1 MRSLSDGFG
10 IQRNGAIDPLQT
22 DGSRQ
27 CGSSEKH
34 LTIEYDGR
42 NIQSIVPKATSRK
55 ELTHDRILDVA
66 SRAIRRAGYDGV
78 GLATIMREAGLTHG
92 GFYAHFASRDA
103 LLAEATQRAG
113 RDTGAVLAER
123 LRQAQAQGA
132 SPFAALVHTY
142 LADVQLDNAECG
154 CVVAALASE
163 IPRQAEE
170 VANAARARVLGLV
183 ELVRR
188 SLPAG
193 VDPAQ
198 AQMVAATLVGTLQLA
213 RTLQGKAGRAWL
225 ANARVSLIQ
234 QYGG

>member
-1 MRSLSDGFG
+1 MTP
-10 IQRNGAIDPLQT
+10 Q
-22 DGSRQ
+22 
-27 CGSSEKH
+27 
-34 LTIEYDGR
+34 YDGC
-42 NIQSIVPKATSRK
+42 NIADIEPKAASRK

-78 GLATIMREAGLTHG
+78 GLATIMKEDGLTHG

-113 RDTGAVLAER
+113 RDNGAVLAER
-123 LRQAQAQGA
+123 LRQAQAQGL
-132 SPFAALVHTY
+132 SPFAALVQTY
-142 LADVQLDNAECG
+142 LADAQLDNTECG

-170 VANAARARVLGLV
+170 VTDAARARVLGLV

-193 VDPAQ
+193 VDPSQ
-198 AQMVAATLVGTLQLA
+198 AQMVAATLVGALQLA
-213 RTLQGKAGRAWL
+213 RALQGKAGKACL
-225 ANARVSLIQ
+225 ANAREQLVQ
-234 QYGG
+234 QYDA